1 MLGFPGSTAITN
13 SIEALFLDCDILV
26 PAASEMQIHRNNC
39 DFIKAKVIAEAANG
53 PVTVGAEEHLLKQN
67 KMIIPDLLLNAGGV
81 TVSYFE
87 WLKNLSHVRFGRINK
102 KWEEH
107 GKNQLVEFVETE
119 MGRRLSP
126 EAKQAIVSGAD
137 EEMLVHSGLEDT
149 MINAVKETRNTA
161 RAKVLLICWLEEAC
175 HLLVAIDVV
184 ALKLCVSIIS
194 WLSVAYH
201 RTLLAVLV
209 FACAESGLPH
219 CSLHQRHQQDL
230 RCTSWCWFRLHVDS
244 GLFALSLLGLLPQN
258 TICSHYPS
266 TKRTQRRQSK
276 VVSLALLVID

>member
-1 MLGFPGSTAITN
+1 LLGFPGSTAITN

-184 ALKLCVSIIS
+184 ALKLCVSIFIVVICG
-194 WLSVAYH
+194 LSSYAACCARFRLRRKWTSALQPSSTPSTRSPVYK
-201 RTLLAVLV
+201 LVLV
-209 FACAESGLPH
+209 SSSCRQWLIRAVAAWVYCRKIQFVHIIRPQTKAESSP
-219 CSLHQRHQQDL
+219 RYV
-230 RCTSWCWFRLHVDS
+230 W
-244 GLFALSLLGLLPQN
+244 
-258 TICSHYPS
+258 PS
-266 TKRTQRRQSK
+266 
-276 VVSLALLVID
+276 